1 MNQNRIIK
9 ITCDAAT
16 TMPID
21 DLEAFQGKLKSIT
34 ETEFEKLKSAIL
46 KYGFSFPVFVWRKSI
61 LDGHQRVQAVKRLI
75 DDGYELEGGMLPV
88 ALIQAK
94 DRKEAAE
101 KLLLIN
107 SRYATIE
114 QDGFDWFVEDF
125 DLDLSELDD
134 FLEIPEVD
142 INFKDEQTNDDEFIE
157 KEGLEYKISIDC
169 DSESHQVQLIEK
181 LEEMGLQCRP
191 LIL

>member
-1 MNQNRIIK
+1 MEKKIR
-9 ITCDAAT
+9 ITCDTASM
-16 TMPID
+16 MPID
-21 DLEAFQGKLKSIT
+21 DFEAFQGKLKSIT
-34 ETEFEKLKSAIL
+34 EAEFEKLKSAIL

-107 SRYATIE
+107 SRYATIG

-142 INFKDEQTNDDEFIE
+142 ISFKDEQTNDDEFIE